1 MKTEEMKLDGNA
13 VGGMMLEIFGVEM
26 TAAVAV
32 CRGCGATGPFAD
44 VDVYMRAAGTVIRCR
59 TCESV
64 LVKIVRGDGR
74 TWLDLGGLRTIE
86 LRA

>member
-13 VGGMMLEIFGVEM
+13 IGGMLLEIFGVEM

-32 CRGCGATGPFAD
+32 CRACGATGPFAN
-44 VDVYMRAAGTVIRCR
+44 VDVYMRAAGTVVRCR

-64 LVKIVRGDGR
+64 LMKIVRGDGR
-74 TWLDLGGLRTIE
+74 TWLDLGGVRTIE
-86 LRA
+86 MRA